1 MKMKKSL
8 SESRFTLR
16 ILDYLEEI
24 KKGENNVV
32 LFGSV
37 GNGKTYLLNKAC
49 GANFLTSDEGYSC
62 TRNVQYSFSL
72 KYDMVIID
80 FPGLNSVKDMIGHL
94 KIQRT
99 ALSAIPIRMICFV
112 IKYSQRNDDFE
123 IELSQ
128 MLSIFDNYKKN
139 IAIIITKSEEINNN
153 MKRKEEIKFLFKNK
167 FEIENVLFTTKKTAP
182 LELCKNLNSF
192 KSKMENIKQLLIK
205 TRDLAKTVP
214 SLYNKD
220 MAKERQIYEDKFYDT
235 LDLFKKEVDK
245 ASDPDLKRA
254 LYFACKDFKDFL
266 LEEYTNVIKRKKI
279 DGKEPDLDSI
289 IAEIL
294 MFDNNIYNEF
304 NEFRKQI
311 ESTIKI
317 SSTTYNGEYNRFKK
331 CPHCGTIWFK
341 VIGCNSVQCGKR
353 TNVTDK
359 IIGRYK
365 KYKVSFKDNKIFI
378 QTEDLGNGNNIE
390 MNSAPMNMNN
400 MMINNNIMMNNN
412 IMNNNNMMNMNN
424 MMINSYIMNNNM
436 EMNSTPMNMNNMMM
450 NSNPINNNNMMNMN
464 NMMMNSNPINNNY
477 MMNMNNNMNQN
488 SNLMEQQMMM
498 LQMMQ
503 MQQMIQLQQRL
514 RLQRNNM
521 DDIENDNEF
530 FGLTEKEMKENE
542 ERKKKGK
549 IQINP
554 LGCGREIN
562 WNEMEDCSDEV
573 IEKLKEIAIDDYHS
587 GLLKI
592 SDEMNKK

>member
-139 IAIIITKSEEINNN
+139 VAIIITKSEEINNN

-353 TNVTDK
+353 TNITDK
-359 IIGRYK
+359 IVGRYK
-365 KYKVSFKDNKIFI
+365 KYKVSFKDNKIVI
-378 QTEDLGNGNNIE
+378 QTEDLGNDNNMMNN
-390 MNSAPMNMNN
+390 MNSNPMNMNN
-400 MMINNNIMMNNN
+400 MVMNSNPMN
-412 IMNNNNMMNMNN
+412 NNNNMMNMNN
-424 MMINSYIMNNNM
+424 MMVNSNTLNNNPI
-436 EMNSTPMNMNNMMM
+436 NNNNIMNMNNMMM
-450 NSNPINNNNMMNMN
+450 NSNTLNNNPINNNNLMNMN
-464 NMMMNSNPINNNY
+464 SMMMNSN
-477 MMNMNNNMNQN
+477 MMNMNTNMNQN

-498 LQMMQ
+498 QQQMML
-503 MQQMIQLQQRL
+503 MQQMIQFQQML
-514 RLQRNNM
+514 RVQRNNIN
-521 DDIENDNEF
+521 DIENDNEF
-530 FGLTEKEMKENE
+530 FGLTEGEMKENE

>member
-1 MKMKKSL
+1 MKKSL

-16 ILDYLEEI
+16 IMDYLEEI

-49 GANFLTSDEGYSC
+49 GSNFLTSDEGYSC

-139 IAIIITKSEEINNN
+139 VAIIITKSEEINNN

-167 FEIENVLFTTKKTAP
+167 FEIENILFTTKKTAP

-245 ASDPDLKRA
+245 ANDPDLKRA
-254 LYFACKDFKDFL
+254 LYFAFKDFKDFL
-266 LEEYTNVIKRKKI
+266 LEEYSNVIRRKKI

-331 CPHCGTIWFK
+331 CPLCGIIWF
-341 VIGCNSVQCGKR
+341 
-353 TNVTDK
+353 
-359 IIGRYK
+359 
-365 KYKVSFKDNKIFI
+365 
-378 QTEDLGNGNNIE
+378 
-390 MNSAPMNMNN
+390 
-400 MMINNNIMMNNN
+400 
-412 IMNNNNMMNMNN
+412 
-424 MMINSYIMNNNM
+424 
-436 EMNSTPMNMNNMMM
+436 
-450 NSNPINNNNMMNMN
+450 
-464 NMMMNSNPINNNY
+464 
-477 MMNMNNNMNQN
+477 
-488 SNLMEQQMMM
+488 
-498 LQMMQ
+498 
-503 MQQMIQLQQRL
+503 
-514 RLQRNNM
+514 
-521 DDIENDNEF
+521 
-530 FGLTEKEMKENE
+530 
-542 ERKKKGK
+542 
-549 IQINP
+549 
-554 LGCGREIN
+554 
-562 WNEMEDCSDEV
+562 
-573 IEKLKEIAIDDYHS
+573 
-587 GLLKI
+587 
-592 SDEMNKK
+592 